1 MNDDWLDT
9 RSRTAGYPI
18 VEVHEAHD
26 ELDPERCGDLVE
38 GRQAGEHVAGPEAL
52 DGGLDRAETFGELAL
67 ARPPLLLE
75 LADFHSEHDRL
86 PSALAAADDV
96 RSYIDVEELASV
108 FDELVL
114 PPYVRATWS
123 EWFSRRGRDRP

>member
-9 RSRTAGYPI
+9 RIRTAGCPI
-18 VEVHEAHD
+18 VGVHEAHD

-38 GRQAGEHVAGPEAL
+38 GRRAGGHVAGLEAL
-52 DGGLDRAETFGELAL
+52 DGGLGRTEKFGELAL
-67 ARPPLLLE
+67 APPPLLPE
-75 LADFHSEHDRL
+75 LADLHREPGR
-86 PSALAAADDV
+86 PTSALAAADDV
-96 RSYIDVEELASV
+96 RSYVDVEELASV

-123 EWFSRRGRDRP
+123 EWFSRRGRDWP